1 MDHEAVR
8 QHMAVESHQ
17 RNHIENTKK
26 AIHEK
31 ETDILQGELD
41 QLEAQ
46 NAKLSHKARSMALS
60 QGANNVSA
68 AE

>member
-1 MDHEAVR
+1 
-8 QHMAVESHQ
+8 MAVESHQ

-60 QGANNVSA
+60 
-68 AE
+68 